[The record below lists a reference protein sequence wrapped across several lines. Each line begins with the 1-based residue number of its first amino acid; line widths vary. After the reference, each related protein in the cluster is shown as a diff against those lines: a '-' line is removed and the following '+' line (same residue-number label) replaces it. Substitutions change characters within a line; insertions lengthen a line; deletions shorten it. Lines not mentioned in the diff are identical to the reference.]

1 MINMEYV
8 RLLKGLKHK
17 HGDLNG
23 EPVDKRFR
31 RLLSLK
37 TPEIKLEQLP
47 YNDQWPQWFSKEL
60 LRLNQQGSEL
70 SLSEVQHIGSTSIE
84 GMTSKGI
91 IDMVAVS
98 PFEPDD
104 KTVQA
109 LMAKLGYEF
118 YGCSPIHGK
127 SCWYWRVETDRCYVV
142 YLANSSQT
150 FFVAPCLFRDYLRA
164 EPDKR
169 DLYQAYKIQALADSP
184 DLFSY
189 SVRKMDVYCDI
200 LADAEKWKQSKFRKQ
215 SALTD

>member
-1 MINMEYV
+1 MINMEHV

-17 HGDLNG
+17 HDDLNG
-23 EPVDKRFR
+23 EPVDKTFR

-37 TPEIKLEQLP
+37 APEIRLEQLP
-47 YNDQWPQWFSKEL
+47 YNDQWPQWFAKEL
-60 LRLNQQGSEL
+60 LRLNQQGNEL
-70 SLSEVQHIGSTSIE
+70 GLSEVQHIGSTSIE

-98 PFEPDD
+98 LFMPDD
-104 KTVQA
+104 ETVQA

-118 YGCSPIHGK
+118 YGSSPINEK
-127 SCWYWRVETDRCYVV
+127 SCWYWRVETDRCYVIH
-142 YLANSSQT
+142 LANSSQAL
-150 FFVAPCLFRDYLRA
+150 FVAPCLFRDYLRA

-189 SVRKMDVYCDI
+189 SVRKMDAYCDI
-200 LADAEKWKQSKFRKQ
+200 LADAEKWKQSKFHKQ